1 MLLPT
6 PLVAIQR
13 PDVTS
18 HGRVILSRN
27 LNCALFDTDLCTND
41 RGSSSMTT
49 AVTTEEHRAT
59 RTAFLIV
66 HHMFSFA
73 GLYSRQCQFSCSTV
87 SKGQLDE

>member
-1 MLLPT
+1 M
-6 PLVAIQR
+6 AIQR

-73 GLYSRQCQFSCSTV
+73 GLYSHQCQFSCSSV